1 MITHLCGDCRD
12 ILPTLPAQSVRSVVT
27 SPPYYGLR
35 DYGMPGQIGLEPT
48 PCEYVQALVGV
59 FREVRRL
66 LADDGTLW
74 LNLGDSYASDTKWGG
89 STSGKHA
96 GKLHGDTG
104 IGRRRTATGLP
115 DKSLMGIPWRVAFAL
130 QDDGWI
136 LRSDIIWHKP
146 NAMPESIKDRP
157 TRAHEYLFL
166 LSKQPRYY
174 YDADAI
180 TEQAATGYKGSS
192 FTVGKTHDAKAALKP
207 VGQRPRVE
215 TDTRNKRS
223 VWSIATRGYA
233 DAHFAV
239 MPEALVEP
247 CILAGSAP
255 GDTILDPFGGSG
267 TVGRVALKHQ
277 RKAVLIELN
286 ADYIELQNKR
296 TDGVQV
302 VLEGLL

>member
-1 MITHLCGDCRD
+1 MTIIQLQGDCRD
-12 ILPTLPAQSVRSVVT
+12 MLKTLPDASVQSIIT

-48 PCEYVQALVGV
+48 PGEYVQTLVSV
-59 FREVRRL
+59 FREAFRVL
-66 LADDGTLW
+66 KDTGTLW

-89 STSGKHA
+89 ATSGKHA

-104 IGRRRTATGLP
+104 IGRRRTSTGLP

-157 TRAHEYLFL
+157 TRAHEYVFLF
-166 LSKQPRYY
+166 SKQPRYY

-180 TEQAATGYKGSS
+180 AEKSS
-192 FTVGKTHDAKAALKP
+192 SSGGGFSQKYAEAQLNHGAMRLARPETHGK
-207 VGQRPRVE
+207 
-215 TDTRNKRS
+215 RNKRT
-223 VWSIATRGYA
+223 VWYIPTRPYA

-247 CILAGSAP
+247 CVLAGSAP

-267 TVGRVALKHQ
+267 TVGRVALKH
-277 RKAVLIELN
+277 RRAAVLIELN
-286 ADYIELQNKR
+286 ADYIKLQDRR
-296 TDGVQV
+296 TDGVQLV
-302 VLEGLL
+302 FE